1 MMRAM
6 DGAPSDL
13 DTLLASARAKAAA
26 GKLDAAVAAW
36 KRVAERDPG
45 CVEAHAFLVP
55 ALLKRGDA
63 AAAVRHG
70 ERAIAARPEDPAL
83 HHQLAGAHL
92 ALLKGPSAEKHLAAI
107 VAEQPGAFTSLLH
120 LARLL
125 EVRGSMRDALVGYTR
140 AIKTARARGFWHSE
154 DATPPWLVTAVA
166 HATRFSR
173 DGRLAFFHDWLSPMV
188 LKHGRDEMKRV
199 AECLAM
205 WLGEKP
211 LVIADP
217 RQKPSFLYFP
227 GLPVSPVFRRESLS
241 FAEAYEAQWEVIR
254 DEMLAVLDDG
264 REVQPFHFDVP
275 EERRGALTRGAWDA
289 YFFYDEGDRLD
300 AHHAACPR
308 TSAAIDALPLD
319 RVRQHG
325 PEMCFSVLRPGA
337 HILPH
342 RGVTNTRSVLH
353 MGLVVPRDCALNLVG
368 VEEVTWSEG
377 RCWAFDDT
385 YEHEAWNRSDTTRV
399 VLLGDIWNPHLTLP
413 ERDAIA
419 DLVGTIGD
427 FNRATAA
434 TPV

>member
-6 DGAPSDL
+6 DGPDL
-13 DTLLASARAKAAA
+13 AELLASARAKTEA

-36 KRVAERDPG
+36 KRVAERDPA
-45 CVEAHAFLVP
+45 CVEAHAFLGP

-70 ERAIAARPEDPAL
+70 ERAIAARPEDPQL

-92 ALLKGPSAEKHLAAI
+92 ALLKGPRAERELAAI
-107 VAEQPGAFTSLLH
+107 VKELPGAFTSLLH

-125 EVRGSMRDALVGYTR
+125 DVRGAARDALVGYTR

-173 DGRLAFFHDWLSPMV
+173 DGRLAFFHDWMRPME
-188 LKHGRDEMKRV
+188 KQHGRAEMTRV

-227 GLPVSPVFRRESLS
+227 GLPVSPVFRRETLP
-241 FAEAYEAQWEVIR
+241 FAEAYEAQWETIR
-254 DEMLAVLDDG
+254 GEMLAVLEDG

-275 EERRGALTRGAWDA
+275 EERRDTLTRGAWDA
-289 YFFYDEGDRLD
+289 YFFYDEGDRLE
-300 AHHAACPR
+300 AHHAACPK

-353 MGLVVPRDCALNLVG
+353 LGLVVPRDCALHLIG
-368 VEEVTWSEG
+368 VEEVLWTEG

-385 YEHEAWNRSDTTRV
+385 YEHEAWNKSDVTRV
-399 VLLGDIWNPHLTLP
+399 VLLGDIWNPHLTRP
-413 ERDAIA
+413 ERDAVA

-434 TPV
+434 TA